1 MKTILVLLISLFTFG
16 DNVFSKEKLLPN
28 TLLEI
33 KVIKNW
39 EPVNNFQKFKEYSKL
54 TPVNGYLEREN
65 KKLKCFDRI
74 KNVKPYPKDDNSHL
88 AWFKCQNY
96 LHVVGTLNP
105 QLIGDILLF
114 WASAK
119 KDPMIAKKTTKA
131 IGYNVSGYDIPS
143 TLGTFA
149 QFYAVWYKEINYTNQ
164 ERELVNTYL
173 VQKLFDQK
181 FKVLNH
187 GSRKCNIK
195 KLKSIYSKNTGTN
208 NCGNIRMKVAVGEI
222 MLGFRLEDQ
231 GLLDKGHKDIYV
243 VQAFINK
250 DGININHASRG
261 ANTVNYSWEY
271 TGYSSILVEVYRPV
285 GYDYFEHT
293 FPRGAKVKDYLKFNY
308 RLLKDFKLT
317 AKWAKRNVGSM
328 SNPYKKISNL
338 TQAEYLKTQYAENV
352 YSFEHGDKEFIKAHP
367 RFTKKYIPEVYS
379 SVSEE
384 EIKNFNKSREGLISA
399 NKGISSYALYYGNN

>member
-1 MKTILVLLISLFTFG
+1 MRSTLIILLSLITFCE
-16 DNVFSKEKLLPN
+16 FAYSKDKLLPN
-28 TLLEI
+28 KLLEI
-33 KVIKNW
+33 KVIENW
-39 EPVNNFQKFKEYSKL
+39 EPVKNFQKFKQYSKKIPIRGWY
-54 TPVNGYLEREN
+54 TSKNEEWN
-65 KKLKCFDRI
+65 CFNRI
-74 KNVKPYPKDDNSHL
+74 KNVDPYPKDDYSHW
-88 AWFKCQNY
+88 AWFTCQGY
-96 LHVVGTLNP
+96 LHFAGTNNP
-105 QLIGDILLF
+105 QIIGDILLY

-119 KDPMIAKKTTKA
+119 KDPMIVKRGS
-131 IGYNVSGYDIPS
+131 GYNVAGYDLPS

-149 QFYAVWYKEINYTNQ
+149 QFYAVWYNEINYSKQ
-164 ERELVNTYL
+164 ERQLVNKYL

-181 FKVLNH
+181 FKVLNK
-187 GSRKCNIK
+187 GTRKCNIK

-222 MLGFRLEDQ
+222 MLGFRLKNQE
-231 GLLDKGHKDIYV
+231 LLDKGHKDIYV

-271 TGYSSILVEVYRPV
+271 TGYSSILAEVYRAV

-317 AKWAKRNVGSM
+317 AEWAKRNVGSM
-328 SNPYKKISNL
+328 FEPYKNISKL
-338 TQAEYLKTQYAENV
+338 TQAEYLQTEYAENV
-352 YSFEHGDKEFIKAHP
+352 YSFEHGDREFIKAHP
-367 RFTKKYIPEVYS
+367 RFTKKYMPEVYS

-384 EIKNFNKSREGLISA
+384 EIENFYKSREGLISA
-399 NKGISSYALYYGNN
+399 NKGVSSYGLYYGNN

>member
-1 MKTILVLLISLFTFG
+1 MRIILIIVISLISFC
-16 DNVFSKEKLLPN
+16 NFSFSEEKLLPN

-33 KVIKNW
+33 KVIESW
-39 EPVNNFQKFKEYSKL
+39 EPVENFKKFKEYSKK
-54 TPVNGYLEREN
+54 TPMKGWFKRKNEEWN
-65 KKLKCFDRI
+65 CFNRI
-74 KNVKPYPKDDNSHL
+74 KNVDPYPKDDYSHW
-88 AWFKCQNY
+88 AWFTCQGF
-96 LHVVGTLNP
+96 LHYAGTNNP
-105 QLIGDILLF
+105 KIIGDILLS

-119 KDPMIAKKTTKA
+119 KDPMVVKRNTR
-131 IGYNVSGYDIPS
+131 NVSGYDIPS

-149 QFYAVWYKEINYTNQ
+149 QFYAVWYNEINYTEL
-164 ERELVNTYL
+164 ERQLVNKYI

-181 FKVLNH
+181 FKVLNI
-187 GSRKCNIK
+187 GKKKCNIK
-195 KLKSIYSKNTGTN
+195 KLKSVYSKNTGAD

-231 GLLDKGHKDIYV
+231 ELLDKGHKDIYV

-271 TGYSSILVEVYRPV
+271 TGYSSILAEVYRPV

-308 RLLKDFKLT
+308 RLLNDFKLT
-317 AKWAKRNVGSM
+317 AKWAKINVGSM
-328 SNPYKKISNL
+328 SNPYKKISKL
-338 TQAEYLKTQYAENV
+338 TQAEYLQTQYAKNV

-367 RFTKKYIPEVYS
+367 RFTKKYMPDVYS

-384 EIKNFNKSREGLISA
+384 EIKNFYNHREGLISA
-399 NKGISSYALYYGNN
+399 NKGVSSYALYYGNN